1 MEHQLL
7 RFFNPGIQDLIPG
20 FLRFLQDSFIWI
32 ANLRLMVGLGR
43 AECGWYSR
51 SQLTEEVSGIRSVA
65 GAFAICLAH
74 DPLFADLVLS
84 VVSIHVALLKKSNHF
99 SWSDNSIYHGTS
111 IFVYQF
117 SFPVETV
124 TDAQVQLCSRV
135 KRSNWRSMLNSDR
148 RENRTDPIGWQLR
161 WWPFHIQQ
169 TFRWTWESDRFG
181 VSALPW
187 RWWRQRRLNRRRRLW
202 SRGNER
208 DWSAARS
215 SLSRLPTSWTGVE
228 PTKLIEIEKDKR
240 KKEKTKKKE
249 TNETSIDKLRRMEQ
263 NTQKRRTGEKRRKC
277 VVVDIYICRLFGQNG
292 HISFVLATQETS
304 QKGTQQALDIS
315 TMI

>member
-84 VVSIHVALLKKSNHF
+84 VVSIHVALDDGDG
-99 SWSDNSIYHGTS
+99 SDGWIGEGVFGAEGTS
-111 IFVYQF
+111 VIGALREAHFQGF
-117 SFPVETV
+117 QQAGQE
-124 TDAQVQLCSRV
+124 
-135 KRSNWRSMLNSDR
+135 LN
-148 RENRTDPIGWQLR
+148 Q
-161 WWPFHIQQ
+161 
-169 TFRWTWESDRFG
+169 
-181 VSALPW
+181 
-187 RWWRQRRLNRRRRLW
+187 
-202 SRGNER
+202 
-208 DWSAARS
+208 
-215 SLSRLPTSWTGVE
+215 
-228 PTKLIEIEKDKR
+228 
-240 KKEKTKKKE
+240 
-249 TNETSIDKLRRMEQ
+249 
-263 NTQKRRTGEKRRKC
+263 
-277 VVVDIYICRLFGQNG
+277 ICRLFGQNG